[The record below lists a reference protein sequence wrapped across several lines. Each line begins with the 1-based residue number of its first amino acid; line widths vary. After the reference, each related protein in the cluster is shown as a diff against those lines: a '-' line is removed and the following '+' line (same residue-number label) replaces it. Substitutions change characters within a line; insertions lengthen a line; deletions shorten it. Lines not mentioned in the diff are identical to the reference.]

1 MNPPMTP
8 EEVMRQQE
16 LMLQKMNPELL
27 KKKTPSAKLKQNVQ
41 HFDSTQLEKKE
52 KPTYNSFE

>member
-1 MNPPMTP
+1 MTP